1 LHDLQQAQPH
11 ERAARVQDGEP
22 GRGQLNSSAPVE
34 AATEPTS
41 RTIQS
46 VDRALGMLALLDKAG
61 EGLLLNDF
69 ARATGLHKST
79 VFRLL
84 ASLQGFGLVERD
96 GATGRYRLGLELVA
110 LSGAVLGRTEVLRI
124 ADPHLRHLA
133 DQTQETVNLGI
144 RHRNDILN
152 IEQIPGP
159 HLLRS
164 FDWLGKRTPLHLG
177 AAAKALLANLDDD
190 KIWAY
195 LTARDGTPG
204 APDPDR
210 LWEEVAE
217 IRRRGIAI
225 NDGELDP
232 NVFAIGAPLFAATGT
247 ACASLSVAGERIGFN
262 EARITDLT
270 ELVIHTAETI
280 SRQLGYRSQRVA
292 KLA

>member
-1 LHDLQQAQPH
+1 M
-11 ERAARVQDGEP
+11 QDDHP
-22 GRGQLNSSAPVE
+22 GRGQLNSAAPIE
-34 AATEPTS
+34 AGTEPTG

-46 VDRALGMLALLDKAG
+46 VDRALGMLAMLNYADD
-61 EGLLLNDF
+61 GLLLNDF

-96 GATGRYRLGLELVA
+96 AATGRYRLGLELVA

-159 HLLRS
+159 NLLRS
-164 FDWLGKRTPLHLG
+164 FDWIGKRTPLHLG

-190 KIWAY
+190 AIWAY
-195 LTARDGTPG
+195 LNARDGTPS
-204 APDPDR
+204 APDPGR
-210 LWEEVAE
+210 LWDEVAA
-217 IRRRGIAI
+217 IRQRGLAI

-232 NVFAIGAPLFAATGT
+232 NVFAIGAPLFAATGG
-247 ACASLSVAGERIGFN
+247 ACASLSVAGERVGFS
-262 EARITDLT
+262 ESRINDLT
-270 ELVIHTAETI
+270 ALVIQTAETI

-292 KLA
+292 QLA